1 MRRSGIPFLL
11 VLALA
16 NVALAATLAAVT
28 ADANALLTEYQS
40 LETRVDNC
48 PGGTCQGAQAILD
61 DLDAAEVDRS
71 QLHADRAT
79 LNPCTTCSSV
89 DATIDD
95 IDDLS
100 ADLASTTGNWDD
112 D

>member
-48 PGGTCQGAQAILD
+48 PGGTCQGAHDLLVSRRD
-61 DLDAAEVDRS
+61 DRRHRRPQRGPGLYDGELGRRLGAREAP
-71 QLHADRAT
+71 ADSE
-79 LNPCTTCSSV
+79 LEP
-89 DATIDD
+89 
-95 IDDLS
+95 
-100 ADLASTTGNWDD
+100 
-112 D
+112 